1 MKAKNF
7 IKATGKAAACV
18 GIGIVLGTVDYALSV
33 GRSIAN
39 TTNAIFDS
47 VKDCY
52 EEAHEEEETKAA
64 FEEARYQTVGLED
77 EAF

>member
-18 GIGIVLGTVDYALSV
+18 GIGIIFGTVDYALSV

-39 TTNAIFDS
+39 TTNVIFDC
-47 VKDCY
+47 VCDCY
-52 EEAHEEEETKAA
+52 KEAHEAEETEAA